1 MSFEGA
7 GGNESSLTVGGVRS
21 AIGVED
27 TEIEFEVKAKDLYK
41 NDRLMLDLGVHILDC
56 KGQRSKF
63 YIHTLRDNMVLDLL
77 KICPKTPF

>member
-1 MSFEGA
+1 MV
-7 GGNESSLTVGGVRS
+7 L
-21 AIGVED
+21 VED

-41 NDRLMLDLGVHILDC
+41 NDRLTLDLGVHILDC

-77 KICPKTPF
+77 KTCPKLHSDSLVVTSYKQEKVVDL